1 MRDLFLR
8 ICWVSVW
15 VVWAMHGGGGLFT
28 ACNAWLWASHGGG
41 GFALH
46 ALQSAFFYIADA
58 AVCVVESAAEFADTR
73 PLKHSHQWK
82 PTVRVSVRRSTRTR

>member
-1 MRDLFLR
+1 MHDLFLR
-8 ICWVSVW
+8 ICWVFVW

-58 AVCVVESAAEFADTR
+58 AAPQGLAAAG
-73 PLKHSHQWK
+73 
-82 PTVRVSVRRSTRTR
+82 VSIK